1 MNSKKEEEIHC
12 GDQLSFRKIYQSY
25 LACRIP
31 LKCRS
36 AGRLLS
42 PYKQNE
48 ISEITQETAQEYE
61 VCEKNLM
68 ETWRLEQIN
77 LIICLTCISL
87 IISNVE
93 HLFTCLLAIC
103 MSLEKCVFRSSAH
116 FSLGLCFVIEL
127 CELFIYFGNT
137 NGTPVN
143 RGKANP
149 CYLYGCITDSEHS
162 H

>member
-1 MNSKKEEEIHC
+1 M
-12 GDQLSFRKIYQSY
+12 G
-25 LACRIP
+25 
-31 LKCRS
+31 
-36 AGRLLS
+36 
-42 PYKQNE
+42 
-48 ISEITQETAQEYE
+48 
-61 VCEKNLM
+61 
-68 ETWRLEQIN
+68 TWSLEQIN

-103 MSLEKCVFRSSAH
+103 MSLEKCILRSSAH

-143 RGKANP
+143 RGEANP
-149 CYLYGCITDSEHS
+149 NHATLWMYKRFRTFSLHVTDAICDL
-162 H
+162 